1 MLNSRSYKR
10 IDKKMK
16 YAGIIV
22 NPMIFILM
30 RLASSLI
37 LLVFL
42 LFFSSYGYIVGP
54 IVTIIYYYFIEYVI
68 LDIQIGKRKQQLEEE
83 SLEYF
88 PILLL
93 CLNGSNNIKKAI
105 TLTNEQVNNSLS
117 KEFERVIRNVKIGKS
132 LDEALTLMKDRVP
145 SSFIINIIVNLIEA
159 NRMGNSISLSIK
171 DQLDYIENKRKNK
184 IIKYHKMMP
193 FKVAI
198 ASIIFVFTMLFLLI
212 FCSL

>member
-105 TLTNEQVNNSLS
+105 SLTNEQVNNSLS

-145 SSFIINIIVNLIEA
+145 STFIINIIVNLIEA

>member
-16 YAGIIV
+16 YAGMIV

-68 LDIQIGKRKQQLEEE
+68 LDIQIGKRKQQLEED

-93 CLNGSNNIKKAI
+93 CLNGSNNVKKAI
-105 TLTNEQVNNSLS
+105 SLTNEQVNNSLS
-117 KEFERVIRNVKIGKS
+117 KEFERVIRDVKIGKS

-145 SSFIINIIVNLIEA
+145 STFIINIIVNLIEA

-198 ASIIFVFTMLFLLI
+198 ASIIFVFAMLFLLI
-212 FCSL
+212 FCSM

>member
-16 YAGIIV
+16 YAGMIV
-22 NPMIFILM
+22 NPNIFILM

-145 SSFIINIIVNLIEA
+145 STFIINIIVNLIEA